1 MSRRFLAVI
10 AAAVLATSAAAQ
22 ETPPVREVTG
32 ADELVKKKGAYDVT
46 WVRPDVEM
54 DRYDKLFLWEPEF
67 EFREGGATSAG
78 TTSQLLRGDGG
89 PYAVRPEDQER
100 FKKLVTETF
109 VAELE
114 RSKLFKVVDSPAPDT
129 LIVRA
134 GFLDIT
140 SEVPPH
146 PDRVAN
152 LHLAAV
158 GEATLVF
165 ELIDAETGVIQARA
179 AERRLI
185 QPDSRMRGVSS
196 APANSAT
203 VWTDVERWARD
214 RAQDLR
220 KALEKAKKHAD
231 TS

>member
-1 MSRRFLAVI
+1 MSRNVLAV
-10 AAAVLATSAAAQ
+10 AAVTMLATVLAAQ

-32 ADELVKKKGAYDVT
+32 ADELVEKKGAFSST
-46 WVRPDVEM
+46 WVRPDVDM
-54 DRYDKLFLWEPEF
+54 NRYGALYLWEPEF
-67 EFREGGATSAG
+67 QFREGGETSAG

-89 PYAVRPEDQER
+89 PYAMRPDDQER
-100 FKKLVTETF
+100 FEKLVTETF

-114 RSKLFKVVDSPAPDT
+114 RSKLFRVVDSPAADT
-129 LIVRA
+129 LILRA

-140 SEVPPH
+140 SEVPPN

-152 LHLAAV
+152 LYLASV

-185 QPDSRMRGVSS
+185 QPDSRMRGVNT

-203 VWTDVERWARD
+203 VWADVERWARD

-220 KALEKAKKHAD
+220 KALEKAKKQA
-231 TS
+231 SS